1 MRRGVVLG
9 SSVFFFFA
17 LDRLELK
24 NRALKKRKRLSSSAP
39 WMRIFRLRYALSLLA
54 AVLALLA
61 GGGLDWALEW
71 THDRLL
77 ALGKGDA
84 AAAGGVGPRPRPV
97 DAVVVLG
104 YVLARDGTPSA
115 ALEHRVRSA
124 VREWERASRESEEG
138 EEREGGGGTRAKL
151 VFSGGHPGSG
161 QRGPRSEA
169 AAMAGLAS
177 ELLMLPSRPPPLLGG
192 RKADWILEEAST
204 STWENAVESLE
215 LLSRAFVLSS
225 SSSEGGGGGEEVE
238 GKEREEEGLREKRR
252 RVLSVSIATSPFH
265 QRRAL
270 ATFRCA
276 AARRREREEEGGAA
290 RKRGLR
296 AAAPVAFSF
305 SVAASPRPP
314 PRGPPERFE
323 RALEAAREVAAI
335 CWYWARGKL
344 CGGG

>member
-1 MRRGVVLG
+1 
-9 SSVFFFFA
+9 
-17 LDRLELK
+17 
-24 NRALKKRKRLSSSAP
+24 
-39 WMRIFRLRYALSLLA
+39 MRIFRLRYALSLLA
-54 AVLALLA
+54 AGFALLA

-77 ALGKGDA
+77 ALGEGDA
-84 AAAGGVGPRPRPV
+84 AAAGGGPRPRPV

-124 VREWERASRESEEG
+124 VREWERASRGSEEG
-138 EEREGGGGTRAKL
+138 EEREGGGGNRAKL

-161 QRGPRSEA
+161 LRGPRSEA

-225 SSSEGGGGGEEVE
+225 SSSEGGGGGGEEVE
-238 GKEREEEGLREKRR
+238 RKERGEEGLREKRR

-290 RKRGLR
+290 GKRGLR
-296 AAAPVAFSF
+296 AAAPLAFSC

-323 RALEAAREVAAI
+323 RAFEAAREVAAI
-335 CWYWARGKL
+335 CWYRARGRL

>member
-1 MRRGVVLG
+1 
-9 SSVFFFFA
+9 
-17 LDRLELK
+17 
-24 NRALKKRKRLSSSAP
+24 
-39 WMRIFRLRYALSLLA
+39 MRIFRLRYALSLLA
-54 AVLALLA
+54 AGLALLA

-77 ALGKGDA
+77 ALGEGDA

-225 SSSEGGGGGEEVE
+225 SSYEGG
-238 GKEREEEGLREKRR
+238 
-252 RVLSVSIATSPFH
+252 
-265 QRRAL
+265 
-270 ATFRCA
+270 
-276 AARRREREEEGGAA
+276 
-290 RKRGLR
+290 
-296 AAAPVAFSF
+296 
-305 SVAASPRPP
+305 
-314 PRGPPERFE
+314 
-323 RALEAAREVAAI
+323 
-335 CWYWARGKL
+335 
-344 CGGG
+344 